1 MAKEKP
7 ERAAVVAAIA
17 QRHYPPALKYPERQK
32 DSLLST
38 WFAYPT
44 LTWAPECLTPTR
56 KPKCI
61 VQECPCEPKVKEYM
75 QRTVE
80 DVEHKTRGSGDTS
93 RSGGRVCT
101 TSSTNRRADMDKNAC
116 MDSETLRDI
125 WLTQTNIYITL
136 CEAQMA
142 DTVWNCAIKLDHLQ
156 KFCSKLKVHGADD
169 SKIQPGTSSK

>member
-1 MAKEKP
+1 MAKVKP

-80 DVEHKTRGSGDTS
+80 DVEHKTYCIMQELFDIIFDSML
-93 RSGGRVCT
+93 T
-101 TSSTNRRADMDKNAC
+101 TKGIAGAVSNINRRRQKRYYRLLASAGVAV
-116 MDSETLRDI
+116 EIRRVVEAAYAPPLPPTEEQIWIRTRVWTLKR
-125 WLTQTNIYITL
+125 
-136 CEAQMA
+136 
-142 DTVWNCAIKLDHLQ
+142 
-156 KFCSKLKVHGADD
+156 
-169 SKIQPGTSSK
+169 